1 MEILS
6 SLGYT
11 VRRIA
16 CDIDETPLPNEAA
29 ENYVLR
35 MAEEKNRQALA
46 IFHKHPQNQPDAPV
60 LTADTVVVS
69 NGKILGKPQ
78 SEQHAQTML
87 TMLSGQ
93 THQVM
98 TAVCIHFR
106 GNTQSTVQ
114 TNHVTF
120 RRLSSDEIAA
130 YVRSQEPMDK
140 AGAYGIQ
147 GIGGIFVET
156 MTGSFT
162 GVMGL
167 PVAETVALL
176 KKLAYP
182 VPPFIHTT

>member
-6 SLGYT
+6 NLGYT
-11 VRRIA
+11 VKRIA

-29 ENYVLR
+29 ENYVRR

-46 IFHKHPQNQPDAPV
+46 MLGRHSHPQPDAPV
-60 LTADTVVVS
+60 LTADTVVVAD
-69 NGKILGKPQ
+69 GKILGKPQ
-78 SEQHAQTML
+78 SEQHAESML
-87 TMLSGQ
+87 AMLSGQ

-106 GNTQSTVQ
+106 GNTQSMVQ

-120 RRLSSDEIAA
+120 RRLSAEEITA
-130 YVRSQEPMDK
+130 YIRSGEPMDK

-176 KKLAYP
+176 QKLAYP
-182 VPPFIHTT
+182 VPPFIHTA